1 MSSQTVARRY
11 ASALADAVLAGGEAR
26 EIQDELV
33 RWESMIQTSDLL
45 REVLSN
51 PTINYDQKRSVL
63 EEMIRRTKVRP
74 ATGNFL
80 RILLKNQRLTEL
92 SEINK
97 RFAQILDERSG
108 VVAAEVT
115 TARPISEEIQKALE
129 QRLTSITGKKVRF
142 SFATDESIIGG
153 MIARIG
159 SIIYDGSVRNQ
170 LRQVEGRLAG
180 KPV

>member
-11 ASALADAVLAGGEAR
+11 ASALADAVLAGGDAR
-26 EIQDELV
+26 EIQEELV
-33 RWESMIQTSDLL
+33 RWESMIQSSDLL
-45 REVLSN
+45 REVFSN

-63 EEMIRRTKVRP
+63 EELIRRTKVRTST
-74 ATGNFL
+74 ANFL

-92 SEINK
+92 GEINR
-97 RFAQILDERSG
+97 RFAQVLDERSG

-115 TARPISEEIQKALE
+115 TARPVPEDIQKSLE
-129 QRLTSITGKKVRF
+129 QRLVSMTGKKVRF

-159 SIIYDGSVRNQ
+159 STVYDGSVRNQ
-170 LRQVEGRLAG
+170 LRQVEDRLAG
-180 KPV
+180 KSV